1 MENFYLGFCWFI
13 KKQEISS
20 KFYPMKKQDEVL
32 LDEQNSAFIFS
43 QTHTELLV
51 KTLKG
56 EIDLLKL
63 IKKALINRGLN
74 DEGQWVGFENAKK
87 LFGGT

>member
-1 MENFYLGFCWFI
+1 
-13 KKQEISS
+13 
-20 KFYPMKKQDEVL
+20 MKNRNSEL
-32 LDEQNSAFIFS
+32 PDEQNPAFIFS

-51 KTLKG
+51 KALKG

-63 IKKALINRGLN
+63 VKKELINRGLN

-87 LFGGT
+87 LLGGT